1 MANYIRQ
8 VRTLAV
14 ALGVGAAVATGH
26 GFGAGLARADTESA
40 AANASSAPPTP
51 VSDKPSN
58 GVGPCSSTCEVGG
71 LGQGSE
77 SSGGTAKASYRIGA
91 GRVPGVRVRS
101 AGTEA
106 SGRLVLGGAVEGNLS
121 GTFHGDS
128 FWGHTTGTEFGTAA
142 ASALPS
148 RL

>member
-1 MANYIRQ
+1 MVNYIRQ

-26 GFGAGLARADTESA
+26 GFGAGLASADTESA
-40 AANASSAPPTP
+40 AANVSSTPATP
-51 VSDKPSN
+51 VSSKPSD

-77 SSGGTAKASYRIGA
+77 SSGGNAKGSYRIGA
-91 GRVPGVRVRS
+91 GRVPGVHVRS

-106 SGRLVLGGAVEGNLS
+106 SGRLVLDGAIEGTLS

-128 FWGHTTGTEFGTAA
+128 FRGHTTGTEFGNC
-142 ASALPS
+142 SGQCSP
-148 RL
+148 